1 MVSPPFSAYMDKA
14 APAGTGH
21 RAIERAIFVIPDFF
35 SRDESGGFSLPT
47 SFNRQPFWSTS
58 SFGRY
63 LSIAVRFP
71 IHVPPIPRAN
81 GRRAPTQHTDA
92 PTAVATAPAMLH
104 SGLPSVRHGS
114 VTAIAGMRLSVLSPG
129 RETMLSFHSLNRSGE
144 WHARRKGNGM
154 GTTLHGVN
162 VDQLVGTV
170 NAIKENP
177 DLARFRFRAVT
188 EWVDGGH
195 SRTKIQGFYG
205 AGIEDASRNSP
216 FVLEGDEPPVL
227 LGTNAG
233 PNAVETVLSALA
245 SCLTVGIVY
254 NAAARDIKVESLI
267 FALEGDID
275 LQGFLGLSDRVRPGY
290 QNIRLSCTVRSD
302 APREKL
308 EELWE
313 YVQRTSPVLDI
324 VRNPV
329 PVSLAIENA

>member
-1 MVSPPFSAYMDKA
+1 VAD
-14 APAGTGH
+14 GT
-21 RAIERAIFVIPDFF
+21 
-35 SRDESGGFSLPT
+35 
-47 SFNRQPFWSTS
+47 
-58 SFGRY
+58 
-63 LSIAVRFP
+63 
-71 IHVPPIPRAN
+71 
-81 GRRAPTQHTDA
+81 
-92 PTAVATAPAMLH
+92 
-104 SGLPSVRHGS
+104 
-114 VTAIAGMRLSVLSPG
+114 PG
-129 RETMLSFHSLNRSGE
+129 ARED
-144 WHARRKGNGM
+144 GM
-154 GTTLHGVN
+154 GTTLHGVD

-195 SRTKIQGFYG
+195 SRTKIQSFYG

-227 LGTNAG
+227 LGGNAG

-245 SCLTVGIVY
+245 SCLTVGVAY
-254 NAAARDIKVESLI
+254 NAAARGINVESLR
-267 FALEGDID
+267 FTLEGDID

-290 QNIRLSCTVRSD
+290 QNIRLGCRMKSD

-329 PVSLAIENA
+329 PVALTIENV